1 MEIEEPNIEP
11 IRPRKIQ
18 NLILFSRSKALKKFI
33 STVFRTINR
42 YRSKIFQTCQ
52 KTIKL
57 QFLIKTLAKHI
68 NPLIQLQVGFWYLK
82 QNDPVSP
89 ELRLNDLFSVLSIV
103 TSSLSLKLKSSCF
116 HRLLYYKK
124 NSFITAPEKNF
135 LQIKEF
141 YFKSV
146 TKSLICLEKRMKN
159 REVICK
165 NRAYMK
171 IIAYYKYLKSLSLY
185 PARNSPHKSPQS
197 SPSESPMRPSSSYSP
212 NRYKLVPKFNRAN
225 PLYYPLYKMF
235 AFIEQNAFMSVATSF
250 KVWRLQ
256 VLLSGLS

>member
-1 MEIEEPNIEP
+1 MELEDPKLEP

-18 NLILFSRSKALKKFI
+18 NLILFTRSKALKKFI

-57 QFLIKTLAKHI
+57 QFLMKTLAKHI
-68 NPLIQLQVGFWYLK
+68 NPLIQLQVGFWYLR
-82 QNDPVSP
+82 QDDPVPP
-89 ELRLNDLFSVLSIV
+89 ELRLNHLFSAVSSV
-103 TSSLSLKLKSSCF
+103 TSSFSLRLKSSSF

-135 LQIKEF
+135 IQIKQF
-141 YFKSV
+141 YLKSV

-159 REVICK
+159 HEIISK

-185 PARNSPHKSPQS
+185 PARNSLHKSPQA

-212 NRYKLVPKFNRAN
+212 SRYKLVPKFNRSN

-235 AFIEQNAFMSVATSF
+235 VFIEQNTFMSMATSF
-250 KVWRLQ
+250 KLWKLQ
-256 VLLSGLS
+256 VLLLNLT